1 MFILDGFQCFDDLIQ
16 QLEHTEK
23 NYGHHFLDLL
33 LLICFLTIQE
43 TLSMIYL
50 FLRILY
56 EDHNTINQHF

>member
-1 MFILDGFQCFDDLIQ
+1 MFILDGFQCFD
-16 QLEHTEK
+16 EK

-33 LLICFLTIQE
+33 LLIYFLTIQE

-50 FLRILY
+50 FLRFLY

>member
-33 LLICFLTIQE
+33 LLICFLTIWE
-43 TLSMIYL
+43 TLIYDL
-50 FLRILY
+50 PLLKVSL
-56 EDHNTINQHF
+56 